1 MAPSHSATR
10 PPSCVAGIIAMILPT
25 FVLLFGL
32 LIAPPTSAL
41 AASLSGVDSVLDRL
55 EKRLLDQEADGLTF
69 GERQNDPAFLR
80 TPEAAAPKKTYRF
93 GSTKIEATP
102 KQAERLKDVGKLVA
116 ELEGQVEQL
125 ASSVQKTKQSVVDDA
140 AIDNFVTLA
149 AQLGDTDTATIKN
162 LTVKLD
168 GFDLYA
174 LSDSSGL
181 WLPSKNLPIYA
192 GPLQPGN
199 HRVDLEVRLVMR
211 QEQNLPLNGD
221 IYRFINK
228 SFDITVTGAR
238 SNARYIIAIK
248 APDKLGDSAD
258 ATLKEAL

>member
-1 MAPSHSATR
+1 MAPSYSATR
-10 PPSCVAGIIAMILPT
+10 LPSSNAGFTLVI
-25 FVLLFGL
+25 
-32 LIAPPTSAL
+32 PTSAAMLLFLLITL
-41 AASLSGVDSVLDRL
+41 AAPVEAAALSGVDSVLDRL

-80 TPEAAAPKKTYRF
+80 TPEVAAPKKTYRF

-102 KQAERLKDVGKLVA
+102 KQAERLKEVGKLVA
-116 ELEGQVEQL
+116 ELEAQVDQL

-140 AIDNFVTLA
+140 AIDNFVTMA
-149 AQLGDTDTATIKN
+149 AQLGDTDSATIKN